1 MCADFRDY
9 KSFLKGFSINFCG
22 YLFLFLFFFP
32 FFFFITA
39 WSLDYLSVHPPMKA
53 VNRENKKSQISVQ
66 FSAANVTSA
75 VLEPDSKALFKVR
88 KGGGVLARTTVLS
101 LSS

>member
-1 MCADFRDY
+1 
-9 KSFLKGFSINFCG
+9 
-22 YLFLFLFFFP
+22 
-32 FFFFITA
+32 
-39 WSLDYLSVHPPMKA
+39 MKA

-88 KGGGVLARTTVLS
+88 KGGGGSGKDNSFIPVFITKHKFYINS
-101 LSS
+101 LSKGSLTLFPFPTLN